1 MRKRVKR
8 RRKMNDSEAL
18 EEAQCRDGGV
28 EIQAGGK
35 PGAQSEPQCLDGI
48 HSAHHSKARW
58 RKRTVTSAQ
67 PGETFRLTI
76 SSGPEK
82 LFTGRSSMFGL
93 SHLFYPWGF
102 IVQAVAI
109 VHFVRRR
116 PENYW
121 FFIIFFGGFLG
132 AGVYIVAEVL
142 PDLGLLRGVFQGFG
156 RKSRIQAV
164 ETQILDN
171 PSAANYEELGELYK
185 DQKEFAKAREAFTNA
200 IAARSDSVYTF
211 YYRAQASL
219 GLEDF
224 TATIPDLERVVA
236 SDRKFDYYRAAGL
249 LADAYAKTGQLERA
263 EQLYVDVAQF
273 STTTETLYNYAYFLK
288 LAGRREEAREW
299 AQKLLAKKRTLPRYM
314 QRYERPWFRKGKALL
329 KELET
334 AKVPAE
340 VSPGTQ
346 T

>member
-1 MRKRVKR
+1 M
-8 RRKMNDSEAL
+8 L
-18 EEAQCRDGGV
+18 C
-28 EIQAGGK
+28 
-35 PGAQSEPQCLDGI
+35 
-48 HSAHHSKARW
+48 
-58 RKRTVTSAQ
+58 
-67 PGETFRLTI
+67 
-76 SSGPEK
+76 
-82 LFTGRSSMFGL
+82 TGRSSMFGL

-102 IVQAVAI
+102 ILQILAI

-142 PDLGLLRGVFQGFG
+142 PDLGLLRGVFQGLS
-156 RKSRIQAV
+156 RKSRIQIV

-200 IAARSDSVYTF
+200 ITARSDSVYTF

-219 GLEDF
+219 GLNDF
-224 TATIPDLERVVA
+224 AAAIPDLERVVG
-236 SDRKFDYYRAAGL
+236 SDAKFDYYRAAGL
-249 LADAYAKTGQLERA
+249 LADAYARTGQLERA
-263 EQLYVDVAQF
+263 EQLFADVAQF

-314 QRYERPWFRKGKALL
+314 QRYERPWFRKGKGLL
-329 KELET
+329 KELEAAP
-334 AKVPAE
+334 AK
-340 VSPGTQ
+340 
-346 T
+346 